1 MYVYP
6 VAIGLLL
13 HTLFWGA
20 GFAWLIVPPR
30 HRRFWPVLAAPSGFL
45 LQSLVVW
52 LGAYLDLRGTQVYAW
67 WSELLPLALW
77 VLVLARS
84 GVARVAVDVA
94 RLWGVWLASL
104 ASLGALLVPYARS
117 YHGLSTS
124 SLGSC
129 DAADYAAGARVF
141 MEFARTDRTGFIG
154 LSEVTHVMSV
164 DNFYDFWLKLNHFTP
179 SALIALNGT
188 IFDCSPHEITGL
200 MGMVFLAASV
210 PTVFW
215 LSRVVMRFRPVPSV
229 LVSLLYGVSPITW
242 YAVYHVAMGQ
252 LLAAQAIALASWA
265 GIALW
270 RGRLGT
276 RSGLSYCGVLFLAY
290 GLILGSYNFII
301 LVALV
306 PAVAFAGGLAIWKD
320 DWLRFLRWSTW
331 MILPFAFAAVV
342 FVTRVGGLWERFVLF
357 RTYDFGWVIPIL
369 SPDGWFGIVNGP
381 QMFAVS
387 GVWHWVATSLL
398 LAGVVTAMVA
408 GAQERRESVYVA
420 VCLTVPALLGYGYL
434 NLRGIQLGTNAS
446 YDAYKLF
453 SVFYP
458 GILPALCYW
467 FAARPARAKRWAILP
482 WVLAAVVVVG
492 VGQAD
497 LRFQERMATP
507 PLTVA
512 KDVAMIQRIETMP
525 SVSSVN
531 MMVPDM
537 WSRLWANMFLLRVPQ
552 YFQTHSYEGRLN
564 TPLRGLWDLNGGI
577 LGISLPDGDSFKVS
591 PNYSMVKTT
600 SAYFVRA
607 WLDEGW
613 HDLERLPKSGMHWK
627 WTKGDASL
635 RISNPQKRPL
645 RIVCKFTAR
654 SLDRRDLQLWVG
666 DKRLRTVM
674 IDTEL
679 KVVRVPEI
687 SVYPG
692 NTVIRLRSSVPPV
705 MSPGKDGRPLGFAAY
720 GIEIQVLPDRD
731 EPSGGLLSSQDIP
744 RDPRATEG
752 IGLPNPS

>member
-6 VAIGLLL
+6 VALGLLL

-30 HRRFWPVLAAPSGFL
+30 YRRFWPIFAAPCGFL
-45 LQSLVVW
+45 LQSMVVW
-52 LGAYLDLRGTQVYAW
+52 AGAYLDLKGTQVYAW
-67 WSELLPLALW
+67 WAELIPVGLW
-77 VLVLARS
+77 CVAVART
-84 GVARVAVDVA
+84 GVAVIATDLS

-104 ASLGALLVPYARS
+104 TSLGFLLVPYARS

-141 MEFARTDRTGFIG
+141 MEFARSDRSGFIG

-215 LSRVVMRFRPVPSV
+215 VSRVVMRFRPVSAV
-229 LVSLLYGVSPITW
+229 GVALLYGLSPITW

-252 LLAAQAIALASWA
+252 LLAAQAIALASWV

-270 RGRLGT
+270 RGRLST
-276 RSGLSYCGVLFLAY
+276 RAGWSYFGVLFVAY

-306 PAVAFAGGLAIWKD
+306 PGVAFAGGLAIWRD
-320 DWLRFLRWSTW
+320 DWLRLIRWVGW
-331 MILPFAFAAVV
+331 MVVPFVPAAAI
-342 FVTRVGGLWERFVLF
+342 FVTRVTGLWERFVLF
-357 RTYDFGWVIPIL
+357 RTFDFGWVIPIL
-369 SPDGWFGIVNGP
+369 APDGWFGVVSGP
-381 QMFAVS
+381 QMLAVT
-387 GVWHWVATSLL
+387 GLWHWVATSVL
-398 LAGVVTAMVA
+398 LAGLVTALVA
-408 GAQERRESVYVA
+408 GAQGRRDSVYVA
-420 VCLTVPALLGYGYL
+420 VSLIVPALLGYGYL

-458 GILPALCYW
+458 GILPALCYAVTLR
-467 FAARPARAKRWAILP
+467 AARGKRRPVLP
-482 WVLAAVVVVG
+482 WILGGVVAIG

-497 LRFQERMATP
+497 LRFQERMAVP
-507 PLTVA
+507 PLTVGR
-512 KDVAMIQRIETMP
+512 DVASVQKIEGMA
-525 SVSSVN
+525 SVTSVN

-577 LGISLPDGDSFKVS
+577 IGVALPDGDSVRLGQ
-591 PNYSMVKTT
+591 NYSMVKTT
-600 SAYFVRA
+600 SAYFLRA

-635 RISNPQKRPL
+635 RITNPQKRPL
-645 RIVCKFTAR
+645 RIVCKFNAR
-654 SLDRRDLQLWVG
+654 SLGRRDLQLWVG
-666 DKRLRTVM
+666 DKCLRTVM
-674 IDTEL
+674 LDTEL
-679 KVVRVPEI
+679 KLVRVPEI
-687 SVYPG
+687 SVFPG
-692 NTVIRLRSSVPPV
+692 TTVIRLRSSVPPV
-705 MSPGKDGRPLGFAAY
+705 MSPGRDGRPLGFAAY
-720 GIEIQVLPDRD
+720 GIEIQVLADGD
-731 EPSGGLLSSQDIP
+731 EPSSGLLSSQEP
-744 RDPRATEG
+744 SGDPRATEG
-752 IGLPNPS
+752 VAVPRHS